1 MKSKIYQEKGEKL
14 KIRALKKKEKKVHC
28 LMNFERVHECFIIPC
43 CLFSISPIILPHQP
57 AISDCASAI
66 HRHLNVNI

>member
-43 CLFSISPIILPHQP
+43 IVIYCLFSISPIILPH
-57 AISDCASAI
+57 
-66 HRHLNVNI
+66 